1 MNDDINQPEQASPAG
16 AGAPNEFAVYGDEDP
31 PVPYLPLPSASPQP
45 LAEQRSP
52 AHVAGART
60 PSLSSFPKAG
70 EPAPLALRSLIKL
83 RRNIMLVLV
92 IGIGCG
98 CIALAYDGYWMRFGI
113 TTQGTI
119 VTATAH
125 SCHGNGR
132 GGSAGS
138 FYVYGVQFTDTTGL
152 VQVHDLDG
160 CYSFIGDVAVGDS
173 ITIIYLPS
181 DPTRIK
187 FKEDLVLQ
195 FAFIACTAAILI
207 VMLVRLV
214 LG

>member
-1 MNDDINQPEQASPAG
+1 M
-16 AGAPNEFAVYGDEDP
+16 
-31 PVPYLPLPSASPQP
+31 PYLPWPSASQEP

-52 AHVAGART
+52 AHGADART

-70 EPAPLALRSLIKL
+70 DSAPLALSSLIKL
-83 RRNIMLVLV
+83 RRNIILVLV
-92 IGIGCG
+92 IAIGCG

-119 VTATAH
+119 VSATAH
-125 SCHGNGR
+125 SCHRGR
-132 GGSAGS
+132 GSAGS
-138 FYVYGVQFTDTTGL
+138 SYSYGVQFTDTTGL
-152 VQVHDLDG
+152 VQVHVLDG
-160 CYSFIGDVAVGDS
+160 CGSFIGDVSVGNS

-181 DPTRIK
+181 DPARIK
-187 FKEDLVLQ
+187 LKEDLILS
-195 FAFIACTAAILI
+195 FAFIACMAAILI